1 MATLAVEHH
10 PLAQS
15 VSFDMDS
22 LIVELVDGRT
32 ISVPLTWFPSLSQ
45 ANESQLK
52 DWEILGD
59 GEGIHWPQLDEDL
72 SVNGILLGNHGKKIT
87 SQ

>member
-15 VSFDMDS
+15 VSFDEDS
-22 LIVELVDGRT
+22 LIVNLVDGRT
-32 ISVPLTWFPSLSQ
+32 VSVPLAWFPSLSS
-45 ANESQLK
+45 ATEAERK
-52 DWEILGD
+52 DHEILGD

-72 SVNGILLGNHGKKIT
+72 SIKGLLLGTH
-87 SQ
+87 

>member
-15 VSFDMDS
+15 VNFDTNS

-32 ISVPLTWFPSLSQ
+32 ISVPLTWFPLLSS
-45 ANESQLK
+45 ATESQLK

-59 GEGIHWPQLDEDL
+59 GEGIHWPPLDEDL
-72 SVNGILLGNHGKKIT
+72 SVNGILVGNQGRR
-87 SQ
+87 

>member
-10 PLAQS
+10 PLARS
-15 VSFDMDS
+15 VSFDSDS
-22 LIVELVDGRT
+22 LIVSLIDGRT
-32 ISVPLTWFPSLSQ
+32 LSVPLTWFPALSS
-45 ANESQLK
+45 ANSSQLQ

-72 SVNGILLGNHGKKIT
+72 SVNGLLLGFRARR
-87 SQ
+87 

>member
-10 PLAQS
+10 PLAHA
-15 VSFDMDS
+15 VSFDSDS
-22 LIVELVDGRT
+22 LIVDLIDGRT
-32 ISVPLTWFPSLSQ
+32 LSVPLAWFPSLSS
-45 ANESQLK
+45 ATSSQLQ

-72 SVNGILLGNHGKKIT
+72 SVNGLLLGN
-87 SQ
+87 QVRR